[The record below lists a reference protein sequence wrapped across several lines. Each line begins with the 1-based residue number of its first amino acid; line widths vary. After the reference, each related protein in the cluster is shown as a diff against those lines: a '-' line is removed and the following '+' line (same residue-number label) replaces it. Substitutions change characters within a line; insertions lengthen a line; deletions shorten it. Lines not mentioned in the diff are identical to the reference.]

1 MANRSETEG
10 FQVAPAELEAI
21 LQGHKDIAD
30 ACVIPAHDRQRE
42 TEVPRAYLVLKPG
55 IPRDDSKAQEITAWL
70 DSRVAEHKKL
80 RGGIRFIDEIPKNA
94 SGKLL
99 RRVLKD
105 IAKAE
110 DRAAGA
116 KL

>member
-1 MANRSETEG
+1 LEG
-10 FQVAPAELEAI
+10 L
-21 LQGHKDIAD
+21 LLGHEEISD
-30 ACVIPAHDRQRE
+30 ACVIPAHDKQRE
-42 TEVPRAYLVLKPG
+42 TEVPRAYIVLRPNVA
-55 IPRDDSKAQEITAWL
+55 RSDEKATEIVQWL
-70 DSRVAEHKKL
+70 DTKVAQHKKL
-80 RGGIRFIDEIPKNA
+80 RGGVRFIDEIPKNA

-105 IAKAE
+105 LAKQE

>member
-1 MANRSETEG
+1 METEG
-10 FQVAPAELEAI
+10 FQVAPAELEGL
-21 LQGHKDIAD
+21 LQGHSEIAD
-30 ACVIPAHDRQRE
+30 ACVIPAHDRERE

-55 IPRDDSKAQEITAWL
+55 VARDDAKAQEIVAWL
-70 DSRVAEHKKL
+70 DNRVAEHKKL
-80 RGGIRFIDEIPKNA
+80 RGGVRFVNEIPKNA

-105 IAKAE
+105 HAKAE
-110 DRAAGA
+110 DRANGA